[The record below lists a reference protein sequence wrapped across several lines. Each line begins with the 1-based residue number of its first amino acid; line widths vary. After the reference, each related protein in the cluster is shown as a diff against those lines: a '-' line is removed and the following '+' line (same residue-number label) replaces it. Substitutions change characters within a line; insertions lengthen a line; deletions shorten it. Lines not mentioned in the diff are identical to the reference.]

1 MQVTQP
7 LVGLGLG
14 AANVFCQPN
23 ISHVLCWTYLTD
35 VLGSCILAAYTLALL
50 QLMLVLRVNVLC
62 IATAAAAI
70 GAMMQRWPEITSAT
84 AAAAKAAPT
93 AAATGR

>member
-62 IATAAAAI
+62 IATAAAI
-70 GAMMQRWPEITSAT
+70 GAMMQRWTEITSA